1 MGRNLRGD
9 MRCGRRG
16 CRCAA
21 LATWRGAP
29 AQLGGREAGSS
40 CQHCHP
46 STLRWAAGEPWD
58 AHVGNTQQHLFTT
71 AVAVYLALL
80 FSSSTTGACS
90 FISATSAAVLPS
102 AFLMPTSAPLRE
114 AEQQQQQQQQQQHRQ
129 QLFTSS

>member
-29 AQLGGREAGSS
+29 AQLGGREAGRS

-46 STLRWAAGEPWD
+46 STLRWEAGEPWD
-58 AHVGNTQQHLFTT
+58 VAHVGNTQQHLCTT
-71 AVAVYLALL
+71 AVAVYFALL

-114 AEQQQQQQQQQQHRQ
+114 AEQEQQQQQHRQ